1 MNVFNKSSKLAV
13 GFTLIRTLT
22 NVKNLDK
29 SKTYKSRGFTL
40 IELLVVMVILGIL
53 AVVGISSF
61 RTSLAKSRD
70 AKRKSDLEQVQR
82 ALEMYYNDNGNY
94 PSSSAGEIVIGVN
107 TLSWVDN
114 SEFSDSKG
122 TIYIKE
128 LPEDPSGS
136 PQYCYKPSASP
147 VSYQL
152 YATLE
157 NSQDPRCLDDNC
169 QTERDCFGE
178 KYNYGVSSSNTVP

>member
-82 ALEMYYNDNGNY
+82 ALEMYYNDVGKY
-94 PSSSAGEIVIGVN
+94 PLSTLITWDGVFSSDG
-107 TLSWVDN
+107 TDT
-114 SEFSDSKG
+114 G
-122 TIYIKE
+122 TIYMKE
-128 LPEDPSGS
+128 LPKDPSGN
-136 PQYCYKPSASP
+136 PEYCYIKIDSP
-147 VSYQL
+147 VSYKL
-152 YATLE
+152 YAKLE

-178 KYNYGVSSSNTVP
+178 KYNYGVSSSNTTP